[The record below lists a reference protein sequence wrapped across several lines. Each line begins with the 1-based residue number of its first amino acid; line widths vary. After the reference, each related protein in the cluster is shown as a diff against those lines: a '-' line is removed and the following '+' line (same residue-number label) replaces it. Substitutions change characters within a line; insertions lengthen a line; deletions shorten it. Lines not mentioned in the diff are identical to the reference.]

1 MGNVDWGCLAVQVAI
16 TGVAFYLVNML
27 ILFKDVDGKAPSIK
41 RDDMNLFL
49 SLLLAILVGYWAT
62 TYVKPDCVSVPY
74 TRQEGKE
81 NWNPFNGG
89 DWANLGGQIQSG
101 WNSNLNPVR
110 DIGNFAGNQIA
121 SGAQDLGGQIAS
133 GAQGAWNDV
142 SRGAQSAA
150 NSVGHAFS
158 SMYR

>member
-27 ILFKDVDGKAPSIK
+27 ILFKDVEGKAPSIK

-74 TRQEGKE
+74 TKQEGKE
-81 NWNPFNGG
+81 KFDPFNFGSKG
-89 DWANLGGQIQSG
+89 DWANFGRQIA
-101 WNSNLNPVR
+101 
-110 DIGNFAGNQIA
+110 DGNNWANAGNQIEKDF
-121 SGAQDLGGQIAS
+121 QNFGGQIAS
-133 GAQGAWNDV
+133 GAQNTANTVGDWF
-142 SRGAQSAA
+142 SRT
-150 NSVGHAFS
+150 F
-158 SMYR
+158 R